1 MLNQI
6 IQLWETYHLI
16 QQKLEINRFQ
26 ILELI
31 ISGQSYSSF
40 PNEQDQIQQRLSDVE
55 LFLLA

>member
-31 ISGQSYSSF
+31 ISGQSFSSF

-55 LFLLA
+55 LFLLV

>member
-40 PNEQDQIQQRLSDVE
+40 PNEQDQRQQRLSDVE
-55 LFLLA
+55 LFLLV

>member
-26 ILELI
+26 ILQLI

>member
-55 LFLLA
+55 LFLLV